1 MFESCFSVER
11 IRVCAQSAVAF
22 IGLVSEMET
31 DLLTIRALERCGI
44 ADDLDED
51 GFPSR
56 VLLML
61 YIAESLGRAV
71 GLGLIPDRLLQ
82 RYIVDLM
89 RIGNEVDEHTWNY
102 GFKSGVKEAQEYLYD
117 C

>member
-44 ADDLDED
+44 ADDIDED
-51 GFPSR
+51 GFPYRMWHILS
-56 VLLML
+56 
-61 YIAESLGRAV
+61 IAEKLGEAF
-71 GLGLIPDRLLQ
+71 GLKLIPDYLFQ
-82 RYIVDLM
+82 RYIVDLF

-102 GFKSGVKEAQEYLYD
+102 GFKAGLKEAEEYLYD